1 MNKIKCNR
9 CFNKLKVIKYDCG
22 IFIEPCENCFPEFN
36 KDVVYEKGYEDGYEN
51 GYNERTE

>member
-9 CFNKLKVIKYDCG
+9 CFNELKIIKYDCG

-36 KDVVYEKGYEDGYEN
+36 KDIVYEEGYKE